1 MTRAVVGFVTPVAD
15 PSAGR
20 ALVLDDALGPPS
32 PARFFMAVAG
42 EATAP
47 VRLGAGDVLVVDCA
61 AVPRSGQTVV
71 VEADGEFVLATWAP
85 APADDT
91 SAPRLFGVVT
101 HVLATLRRA

>member
-32 PARFFMAVAG
+32 PSRFFMAVAG

-61 AVPRSGQTVV
+61 AVPRAGQTVV
-71 VEADGEFVLATWAP
+71 VEADGAFALTTWTP
-85 APADDT
+85 GAD
-91 SAPRLFGVVT
+91 APRLFGVVT
-101 HVLATLRRA
+101 HVLATVRR